1 MVNEIWDFSG
11 RIFIN
16 GGGQTSELALMD
28 QIFFEGEEEAQG
40 DEEEEKKSLTES
52 FISYYNK

>member
-1 MVNEIWDFSG
+1 
-11 RIFIN
+11 
-16 GGGQTSELALMD
+16 MD